1 MYMDIYIYTYIL
13 LLMLALCPYA
23 TLNAQGLVQVMQIL
37 SYKTHIVPR
46 PMGRTQDPHGIRT
59 NQK

>member
-1 MYMDIYIYTYIL
+1 MYNIL
-13 LLMLALCPYA
+13 LLMLAFPPHT
-23 TLNAQGLVQVMQIL
+23 TLVAQGLAQLSKIL
-37 SYKTHIVPR
+37 SDKTHIVPR

>member
-1 MYMDIYIYTYIL
+1 MYIL

-23 TLNAQGLVQVMQIL
+23 TLNAQGLAQFIEFL
-37 SYKTHIVPR
+37 SYKTRKVPR

-59 NQK
+59 NQKSKLASSA